1 MEFTRH
7 SSSVIW
13 KPALAWTSRHPI
25 EGRRHFR
32 GDAGGRGSGRWVE
45 PVSVLTPEVRLRE
58 RVQDLQDRM
67 QWQSGWQTIPPD
79 DFEGPSLDMP

>member
-1 MEFTRH
+1 M
-7 SSSVIW
+7 IW

-32 GDAGGRGSGRWVE
+32 VVMQGGRGSGRWVE
-45 PVSVLTPEVRLRE
+45 LVSVLTPEVRLRE

-79 DFEGPSLDMP
+79 DREGPSLDMP